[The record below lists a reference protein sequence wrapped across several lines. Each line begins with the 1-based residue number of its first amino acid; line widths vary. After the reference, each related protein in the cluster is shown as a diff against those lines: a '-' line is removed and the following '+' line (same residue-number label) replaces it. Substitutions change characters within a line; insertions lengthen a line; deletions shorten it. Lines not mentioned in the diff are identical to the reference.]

1 MALTGAYTVNCDID
15 TLSQELFAMLWEN
28 FGGAVFPVVLVDQT
42 CFSEGECRYQ
52 TDAYQIYS
60 TMERGYLTINVHFFQ
75 ARPDSPLSVKAAIFP
90 PMHEVTRKARKI
102 LDAMEA
108 VILGHSAS

>member
-1 MALTGAYTVNCDID
+1 MALTGAYTVNCELD
-15 TLSQELFAMLWEN
+15 TLSRELFAMLRES
-28 FGGAVFPVVLVDQT
+28 FGDPISPVVLVDQT

-52 TDAYQIYS
+52 TDTYQIYS

-75 ARPDSPLSVKAAIFP
+75 PRPDSPLSVKAAIFP